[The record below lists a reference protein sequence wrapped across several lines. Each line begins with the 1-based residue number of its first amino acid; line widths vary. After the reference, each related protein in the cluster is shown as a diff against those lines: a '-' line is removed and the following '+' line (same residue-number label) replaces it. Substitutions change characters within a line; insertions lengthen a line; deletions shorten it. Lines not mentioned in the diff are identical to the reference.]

1 MLFAELPPGDAGI
14 PCNSKA
20 AWVPA
25 AGGSKNK
32 NLVGSDAFGASRAG
46 PHHRHRGVAMN
57 IPRRGFLHL
66 SAASAALAIS
76 SRAAL
81 AADVYPSRPLH
92 MIVDIPAGL
101 APDVL
106 ARLLADPLS
115 HRLGQDIVVEDRPG
129 AGGNVGAEY
138 VIRSAP
144 DGYTL
149 LVMIS
154 GNAANAALYPNLDF
168 NFVRDI
174 VPVAFLAYTPF
185 VVVVHP
191 TIPATTIPELVA
203 YAKANPGKLNLASQ
217 GAGTAPH
224 LAFELFKMMTGVNIV
239 HVPYRVSYMPDLLA
253 GQVQLAFAT
262 VPPVLGYVHS
272 GKLHALGVT
281 SAKPMEALPD
291 VPAIAQSL
299 PGYEGSGWAGV
310 GAPHGTPGDIVDALN
325 KAINPIIA
333 DAAFKARALALGAE
347 PEPMTPSQ
355 FGTLMTDAARK
366 WAKVIAFANIKVD

>member
-1 MLFAELPPGDAGI
+1 
-14 PCNSKA
+14 
-20 AWVPA
+20 
-25 AGGSKNK
+25 
-32 NLVGSDAFGASRAG
+32 
-46 PHHRHRGVAMN
+46 MN

-66 SAASAALAIS
+66 GAASAALAIN
-76 SRAAL
+76 SRVAW
-81 AADVYPSRPLH
+81 ADVYPSRPLH

-115 HRLGQDIVVEDRPG
+115 HRLGQDVIVEDRPG

-174 VPVAFLAYTPF
+174 VPVAFLGYTPF

-239 HVPYRVSYMPDLLA
+239 HVPYRVSYLPDLLA

-262 VPPVLGYVHS
+262 VPPVLGYIHS

-310 GAPHGTPGDIVDALN
+310 GAPHGTPGDIVDTLN

-333 DAAFKARALALGAE
+333 DPAFKARALALGAE